1 MNSGS
6 LVFNEFHS
14 SPQKLSFKSRDVRS
28 GRFSIGAK
36 DSINYDRKT
45 NNIYTSTIDYNYKPV
60 YKCTRPSIGALLEN
74 PGKYSREEKS
84 NFYLNDDL
92 EIMEEE
98 DKDTKND
105 DSNSTQYTSDGPD
118 FLFGPLTSR
127 IPKKRNIIT
136 TDEDSSPKR
145 IGSGVKFD
153 LNVKKNDEK
162 FNGPPLR
169 QLRDS
174 VILSN
179 LNRNPLKGVKNTD
192 TINYNEMSDSDFEK
206 SCWLVIF
213 GSSSESEKVVLKHI
227 TDNIGGIKAIARK
240 DGINYF
246 YVRMANPFLV
256 RKACD
261 MRVYFYNDKEIIGF
275 TKPSSFDF
283 LDSSDYVIQDLSKC
297 DDDKNNTNVPKK
309 SIIRVVSMNTKSLSL
324 RDEVQPKEIGLLS
337 KLWSYVNK

>member
-1 MNSGS
+1 MNSRS

-14 SPQKLSFKSRDVRS
+14 SPQKLSFKNCDVRS
-28 GRFSIGAK
+28 GRFSIGTM

-45 NNIYTSTIDYNYKPV
+45 NKIYTCTIDYNYKPV
-60 YKCTRPSIGALLEN
+60 YKCTRPSIEALLEN

-98 DKDTKND
+98 EDKDTKND
-105 DSNSTQYTSDGPD
+105 DSCSAQYTSDGPD

-145 IGSGVKFD
+145 IGSSVKFD
-153 LNVKKNDEK
+153 LNVMKNDEK
-162 FNGPPLR
+162 LNGPPLR

-179 LNRNPLKGVKNTD
+179 LNRNLFKGLKNTN
-192 TINYNEMSDSDFEK
+192 TLNYNEMSDTDFEK

-213 GSSSESEKVVLKHI
+213 GSSSESENVVLKHI
-227 TDNIGGIKAIARK
+227 TDNIGEIKAIARK

-246 YVRMANPFLV
+246 YARMANPFLV

-261 MRVYFYNDKEIIGF
+261 MRVYFYSDKEIIGF

-283 LDSSDYVIQDLSKC
+283 LDNTDYVIQDLSKC
-297 DDDKNNTNVPKK
+297 DDEDNTNVPKK

-324 RDEVQPKEIGLLS
+324 RDEVQSKEIGLLS